1 MNRTRLLMIG
11 GLALALGALV
21 SLFVYKNLQ
30 GRGPSSN
37 EPGAD
42 VIVALDDVQVGA
54 RIEEHDV
61 RIARFPATGLPAG
74 AYSRKSQVM
83 GRGVIIPISRGEF
96 VLPSKLAP
104 ENAGSGLP
112 ALIPPG
118 MRAVSVRVNE
128 VVSVAGFV
136 GPGTRVDVLLTGT
149 PNGSSESQ
157 TNTVLQNVAV
167 IASCQRL
174 ERNAGGEAQSTPGI
188 PLLASPEDAERLTL
202 ASAEGKIQ
210 LVLRNPLDT
219 HQDPVEAANAKGLYM
234 GGTPV
239 AARPHVTIRPVKQQK
254 TEPPPTSPSVLS
266 IEVYQGDKKPDIV
279 KFPEQNGEEPK

>member
-1 MNRTRLLMIG
+1 MIG
-11 GLALALGALV
+11 IVALALGAFV
-21 SLFVYKNLQ
+21 SLFVYKNLV
-30 GRGPSSN
+30 GRPATV
-37 EPGAD
+37 EAGAD
-42 VIVALDDVQVGA
+42 VIVAADDIQVGS
-54 RIEEHDV
+54 RVEEHDV
-61 RIARFPATGLPAG
+61 RIARFPASGLPPG
-74 AYSRKSQVM
+74 AYTKRSQVM
-83 GRGVIIPISRGEF
+83 GRGVIIPISKGEF
-96 VLPSKLAP
+96 ILPSKLAP
-104 ENAGSGLP
+104 ENAGAGLP

-149 PNGSSESQ
+149 PDGSSESQ
-157 TNTVLQNVAV
+157 TTTVLQNVAV
-167 IASCQRL
+167 IASGQRL
-174 ERNAGGEAQSTPGI
+174 ERNAAGEAQTTPVI
-188 PLLASPEDAERLTL
+188 TLLASPEDAERLTL

-239 AARPHVTIRPVKQQK
+239 AVRPRVTIRPVRQK

-266 IEVYQGDKKPDIV
+266 VEVYQGDKKPDVV

>member
-11 GLALALGALV
+11 VVALALGAFV
-21 SLFVYKNLQ
+21 SLFVYKNLA
-30 GRGPSSN
+30 GRPATV
-37 EPGAD
+37 EAGAD
-42 VIVALDDVQVGA
+42 VIVAADDIQVGS
-54 RIEEHDV
+54 RVEEHDV
-61 RIARFPATGLPAG
+61 RVARFPASGLPPG
-74 AYSRKSQVM
+74 AYTKRSQVM
-83 GRGVIIPISRGEF
+83 GRGVIIPISKGEF
-96 VLPSKLAP
+96 ILPSKLAP
-104 ENAGSGLP
+104 ENAGAGLP

-157 TNTVLQNVAV
+157 TTTVLQNVAV
-167 IASCQRL
+167 IASGQRL
-174 ERNAGGEAQSTPGI
+174 ERNAAGEAQTTPVI
-188 PLLASPEDAERLTL
+188 TLLTSPEDAERLTL

-219 HQDPVEAANAKGLYM
+219 HQDPVAAENAKGLYM

-239 AARPHVTIRPVKQQK
+239 AARPHVTVRPVRQK

-266 IEVYQGDKKPDIV
+266 IEVYQGDKKPDVV
-279 KFPEQNGEEPK
+279 KFPEQNGEDPK

>member
-21 SLFVYKNLQ
+21 SLLVYKNLQ
-30 GRGPSSN
+30 GRGPSTN

-54 RIEEHDV
+54 RIEDRDV

-74 AYSRKSQVM
+74 TYSRKSQVL
-83 GRGVIIPISRGEF
+83 GRGVIIPIARGEF
-96 VLPSKLAP
+96 ILPSKLAP

-112 ALIPPG
+112 SLIPPG

-149 PNGSSESQ
+149 PNGSSEPQ
-157 TNTVLQNVAV
+157 TTTVLQNVAV
-167 IASCQRL
+167 IASGHTL
-174 ERNAGGEAQSTPGI
+174 ERNASGEAQSTPVI
-188 PLLASPEDAERLTL
+188 TLLASPEDAERLTL
-202 ASAEGKIQ
+202 ASSEGKIQ
-210 LVLRNPLDT
+210 LSLRNPLDT
-219 HQDPVEAANAKGLYM
+219 HQDSVDAANAKGLYK
-234 GGTPV
+234 GGTPPAEAPRRV
-239 AARPHVTIRPVKQQK
+239 SVRPVRQPK
-254 TEPPPTSPSVLS
+254 TEKPPPSPSVLS
-266 IEVYQGDKKPDIV
+266 VEVYKGDKKTVVPL
-279 KFPEQNGEEPK
+279 PEQGSEDPK